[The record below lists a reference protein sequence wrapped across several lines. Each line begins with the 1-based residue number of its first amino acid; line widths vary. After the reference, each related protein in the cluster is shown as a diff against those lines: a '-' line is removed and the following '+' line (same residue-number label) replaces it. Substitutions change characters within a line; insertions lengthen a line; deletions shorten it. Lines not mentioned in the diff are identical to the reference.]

1 MQEAIAKKKILKKM
15 LNLLGLF
22 KFFKKKYRKNKKNK
36 RPNIA
41 LSGHIILDL
50 KEGEIKITQLI
61 KNKIFLSILNFL

>member
-1 MQEAIAKKKILKKM
+1 M
-15 LNLLGLF
+15 LNLLGLL
-22 KFFKKKYRKNKKNK
+22 KFFKKKYRENKKKK

-41 LSGHIILDL
+41 QAGNIILDL

>member
-22 KFFKKKYRKNKKNK
+22 KFFKKKYRDNKKNK